1 MLATFRTGPAASGVN
16 CTTSIEYYSVLLN
29 HLSKNLD
36 VSHDEK
42 IPIIMKIGKP
52 KLSVYFLRAGT
63 LSIHYKPFLKA
74 AIRGEQFLASGIVG
88 SPLNS
93 INFCKTSK

>member
-1 MLATFRTGPAASGVN
+1 MTNKSQAFDVCLGAIPCLRHFVRVRLPADVD

-42 IPIIMKIGKP
+42 IPIIMKIEKT
-52 KLSVYFLRAGT
+52 KLSVYFPRAGT
-63 LSIHYKPFLKA
+63 S
-74 AIRGEQFLASGIVG
+74 QFFDA
-88 SPLNS
+88 
-93 INFCKTSK
+93 